1 MPQLHRTYAQA
12 LCLVLAL
19 AGLWAA
25 APAALALEAG
35 AAKVEITPPAGT
47 PLNGYGDRMG
57 RPSLGVHD
65 PLWARALYLD
75 DGETRV
81 FLVNT
86 DLCMINRELRA
97 RVLELAPP
105 AVPRENIILTATH
118 THNGPGGMH
127 RHLPLRAVAGDFMP
141 DVLEQ
146 TAQKIAQAMR
156 EAHAAKK
163 RAAIG
168 YATTDQDVL
177 SSNRRVDGGPID
189 NQLGVI
195 RIDDADGNALALVC
209 NFAAH
214 PTSVGDG
221 DKFNF
226 SADYCGAYYKTAEE
240 LSTPG
245 CVAMF
250 LNGAEGNQT
259 IGNPEGKEGWER
271 TESVGR
277 LLAVRAKGVA
287 NKITCG
293 EATLRLS
300 YAEPH
305 LPDTI
310 ASNFMPDATV
320 LQTLEIND
328 LVLNFVPGEPVV
340 EIGQELRRRVLAR
353 GYKAQFTVGLA
364 NDYLMYFV
372 PRRFYHQDNYE
383 TAQNYYGPGIE
394 DWLYEHF
401 EAMLSRAP
409 EPAPEKTIP
418 LVEAEEVA
426 GGMRLALAGSPY
438 DRGFQRGRLF
448 AEDLRIRYEDRIPA
462 AVRGGVLTPA
472 SGMLAWVPGF
482 LDPVA
487 MGVPL
492 LAMAARP
499 LLAGI
504 SEASFAE
511 LEGMAAGAGL
521 PFDALWLLQHGVNF
535 ARREDKSLLFDTP
548 LCTMAAALGTA
559 AEGGLLVGRNL
570 DWHAAETPVIVEV
583 TPDTGHHYVEVGF
596 TWNVGAFTGMNDMG
610 LVVALERTPKQGDP
624 PLLGPPIEIVLREAL
639 QGDATVDAAAM
650 RLRQHTHLR
659 GYHVLLAGTGA
670 AGLEARVLEFGE
682 TVVERISMDGLLFG
696 IAPGAD
702 RADADAATRYAQ
714 LATLLRPGST
724 VDRPALERVL
734 ADADPLQQGMARIWN
749 EHTVH
754 SVIFAPAARQM
765 HVAFRGAGDQPGP
778 YLSITLREGVAH
790 E

>member
-1 MPQLHRTYAQA
+1 MPQFHRIGVRAILLACA
-12 LCLVLAL
+12 LVTLI
-19 AGLWAA
+19 G
-25 APAALALEAG
+25 APSALALEAG
-35 AAKVEITPPAGT
+35 AAKVDITPPAGT

-57 RPSLGVHD
+57 RPALGVHD

-105 AVPRENIILTATH
+105 AAPRENIILTATH

-141 DVLEQ
+141 EVLEA

-189 NQLGVI
+189 KQLGVI
-195 RIDDADGNALALVC
+195 RVDDADGNALALVC

-214 PTSVGDG
+214 PTSVGGD

-226 SADYCGAYYKTAEE
+226 SADFCSAYYKTAEE

-259 IGNPEGKEGWER
+259 IGNPEGKGGWER

-310 ASNFMPDATV
+310 AANFMPDATV
-320 LQTLEIND
+320 LQSLEIND

-340 EIGQELRRRVLAR
+340 EIGEELRRRVLAR

-383 TAQNYYGPGIE
+383 TAQSYYGPGIE

-401 EAMLSRAP
+401 ESMLSRAP
-409 EPAPEKTIP
+409 EPAPEKSIP

-426 GGMRLALAGSPY
+426 GGLRLALEGAPY

-448 AEDLRIRYEDRIPA
+448 AEDLRIRYQDRIPEA
-462 AVRGGVLTPA
+462 MRGGALAPET
-472 SGMLAWVPGF
+472 GMLSWMRGM
-482 LDPVA
+482 LDPAA
-487 MGVPL
+487 MGVPM
-492 LAMAARP
+492 LAIASRP
-499 LLAGI
+499 LLGGI

-511 LEGMAAGAGL
+511 LEGMAEGAGL
-521 PFDALWLLQHGVNF
+521 PFDALWLLQQGVNF
-535 ARREDKSLLFDTP
+535 AARQDKAPLLVTP
-548 LCTMAAALGTA
+548 LCTMVAALGTA
-559 AEGGLLVGRNL
+559 SGGELLVGRNL
-570 DWHAAETPVIVEV
+570 DWPAAETPLIVEV
-583 TPDTGHHYVEVGF
+583 TPDAGHRYVEVGF
-596 TWNVGAFTGMNDMG
+596 TWNVGAYTGMNDAG
-610 LVVALERTPKQGDP
+610 LVLALERVTKQGDP
-624 PLLGPPIEIVLREAL
+624 PLVGPPIDMVLREAL
-639 QGDATVDAAAM
+639 QGDATVDLAVA
-650 RLRQHTHLR
+650 RLRQYTHLR
-659 GYHVLLAGTGA
+659 GYHVLIAGNGA
-670 AGLEARVLEFGE
+670 AGPEARVLEFGE
-682 TVVERISMDGLLFG
+682 TVVERISTEGLLFG
-696 IAPGAD
+696 MVPGAPH
-702 RADADAATRYAQ
+702 AAPEDASRYSQ
-714 LATLLRPGST
+714 LAGLLRPGSV
-724 VDRPALERVL
+724 VDQPALERAL

-754 SVIFAPAARQM
+754 SVIFEPAARQL
-765 HVAFRGAGDQPGP
+765 HVAFRGAEDKPGP
-778 YLSITLREGVAH
+778 YLTVTIPAGVAH